1 MYPSSVLESL
11 EYLTLLLGIPAER
24 LVRDGI
30 IPGRPGHQ
38 LQPGKQREGQKRER
52 KLSDGR
58 LRDTEQKFL
67 KRNSRVKAMP
77 PKGHL
82 CSFS

>member
-30 IPGRPGHQ
+30 IPGGPGHQ
-38 LQPGKQREGQKRER
+38 LQPGNQGEEQKQER
-52 KLSDGR
+52 KLSDGS
-58 LRDTEQKFL
+58 LRDKEQKFL
-67 KRNSRVKAMP
+67 KRNSQVKAVP
-77 PKGHL
+77 SKGHL
-82 CSFS
+82 CSSS